1 MTGLESPRAGL
12 AWEGNDDGRPR
23 APQRGR
29 AARPAAFTAENG
41 PDVARL
47 GGRPRRLAAAV
58 RAWVL
63 AVGELARDPR
73 DAAALAMVE
82 TTGRAVQALG
92 EIGRRWV
99 LDEAVLEAERARAW
113 QAGYDACRADR
124 CRLAV
129 IDGGQAR

>member
-1 MTGLESPRAGL
+1 MADPARRNAEGPPDPPHSRRKTDPMSPGWADVRAG
-12 AWEGNDDGRPR
+12 
-23 APQRGR
+23 
-29 AARPAAFTAENG
+29 
-41 PDVARL
+41 
-47 GGRPRRLAAAV
+47 LAAAV